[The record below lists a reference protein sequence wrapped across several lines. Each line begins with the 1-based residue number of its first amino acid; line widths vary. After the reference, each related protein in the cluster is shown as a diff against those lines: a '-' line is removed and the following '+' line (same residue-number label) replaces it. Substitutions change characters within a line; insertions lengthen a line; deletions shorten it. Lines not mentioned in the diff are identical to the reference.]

1 MLSLLRKTPEQEAT
15 RVVEDLQELMLYL
28 IRYGRP
34 RISYLDGGWYCKVEM
49 NTNTKGT
56 QFDIASEFNHPTP
69 IAAAKQ
75 CHERIDNALKALTQ

>member
-1 MLSLLRKTPEQEAT
+1 MLSLLKKPEPEANKII
-15 RVVEDLQELMLYL
+15 EDLQELMLYL

-34 RISYLDGGWYCKVEM
+34 RLSYLDGGWYCKVEM

-56 QFDIASEFNHPTP
+56 QFDVASEFNHPTP

-75 CHERIDNALKALTQ
+75 CHERIVNAMKALLQ